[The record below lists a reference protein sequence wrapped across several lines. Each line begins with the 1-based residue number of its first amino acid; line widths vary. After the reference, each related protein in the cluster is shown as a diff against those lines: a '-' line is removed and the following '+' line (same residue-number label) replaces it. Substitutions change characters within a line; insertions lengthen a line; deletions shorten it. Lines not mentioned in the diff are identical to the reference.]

1 MKPEI
6 NVISQ
11 EEVKNISTWELKNIS
26 TWELDSLYRIILA
39 ELQSR
44 ERELEQQIGI
54 GSLVTFSLLD
64 GSKVCHL
71 IVDEYDEPGENFDE
85 YYFKALRYYISP
97 NGEIVTRSFVDLNR
111 DYLSQS
117 LKLTSPNVT
126 VSKSRLEVDDYEN
139 LKKEFELALIEF
151 TK

>member
-11 EEVKNISTWELKNIS
+11 EEVKNISTL
-26 TWELDSLYRIILA
+26 ELDSLYRVILT
-39 ELQSR
+39 ELRSR
-44 ERELEQQIGI
+44 ERELEQQIEI
-54 GSLVTFSLLD
+54 GSIVTFSQPD

-71 IVDEYDEPGENFDE
+71 IVDECNKTGNLDD
-85 YYFKALRYYISP
+85 YYCKALLYYITR
-97 NGEIVTRSFVDLNR
+97 NGEIVPQSFVDLNWDR
-111 DYLSQS
+111 LSQC
-117 LKLTSPNVT
+117 LKLTSPLVT
-126 VSKSRLEVDDYEN
+126 ISKSRLEVDDYEN